1 MSAPSFGGFLALAA
15 TAPTPRLI
23 YVVAALVVVIL
34 AAGIALA
41 FWWWRLRGRHEA
53 GTARSIAPLRL
64 RTIWNSFLSR
74 LPSAVRVAVP
84 TYPHFVVFG
93 NNASGKSA
101 LIGRKVDWQG
111 QTSQFVPSYTAD
123 PLMQVYLGSQTVV
136 QEFSAIVQDA
146 TSRGIN
152 EALKR
157 LWGPMDVDQIPTVV
171 IALQATSLSTASPDQ
186 LRSQAQLLRGKM
198 NVLSDACGAPPRVR
212 ICLTF
217 MDRVRGYTD
226 LARFLNK
233 ERIPL
238 VLEVGTDPRSDLA
251 MGLSTYERYLPR
263 ALTTQPLSAFEG
275 MLEFLRTADGL
286 LAPVADFVTALVEG
300 SVVSQRPEVQGVY
313 FSTLQSDAQVGSP
326 FEPPPR
332 QRGVVLGSFLNRW
345 LRPLGIRPLHAL
357 LGTLILLVGLGA
369 LSTITRRHR
378 AYVDDSSRAAEDFE
392 QSVDRALTLRS
403 SGESDVVRRA
413 EQRMRQALLAMQAA
427 ESRFQPLRLLY
438 RPDKRDSER
447 RFVEGIRRA
456 YLLPSLERTIRQRA
470 RDKILQALVA
480 LYATRDNTLGALVN
494 AQPSDWSADLGVPRD
509 ALQDYIKYSAAPWT
523 EIAVV
528 ALPPLP
534 QSELR
539 ATITE
544 LATWQSYVARVRQ
557 DIARP
562 FITQGELHAL
572 QQESSRLHEALVQV
586 RRGALLR
593 QMYRN
598 LAEESPL
605 DMLKLFGRDQSI
617 FSPHPWIT
625 DSMDALER
633 LLKMVRE
640 SSLQVEQASTK
651 SLYQLLR
658 WLNEGGSASAGP
670 AQPAEESSWQ
680 FLFPGDST
688 AYDIRRRDWQ
698 DLLLRSRKRTF
709 SASGLRG
716 DWTAQPDETPRA
728 TTATKGRCG
737 KPSRRHPDRVPC
749 PPKERMALRLDSK
762 EHSAGKRSEAQLAP
776 RGSGSRA
783 GSLPLWS
790 EEEFTPKLAAL
801 LTGNELPTVGLS
813 DLYNRVVYQR
823 EVLPLVQELK
833 KALAGHRNLTAEE
846 KIELS
851 RLVQSEISTYSRRYC
866 AALLNYHL
874 GYQISRHSAAALH
887 SELLDLIKPGSPFVA
902 RLQAVA
908 DNATLPGLEEPYLQ
922 PLAQCISEFR
932 PLVELVAS
940 KGGAGPGPA
949 AAAAAAASDKRLP
962 VEAKREGE
970 AKPSGEGKRDSA
982 AAPSPA
988 AGAAAAVA
996 SSPATPASQPEGLAG
1011 YKAAVSKLIEELD
1024 RAPSG
1029 AAAAGGSGGD
1039 ASAGL
1044 GSSLSAMGQSALA
1057 MHEGKGESALRQ
1069 AEQFL
1074 DGAGIAGPLRRPF
1087 LAPFLAAYHTGAEE
1101 IERVLA
1107 SRWHQVVQGQ
1117 IEPLLARF
1125 PFNPG
1130 AEREVAPSELD
1141 WISERKGPLFNELRT
1156 LYAPAVTEQG
1166 GTYVARP
1173 GALGSLRLPRD
1184 LLPTVNRL
1192 ARLSRALFSS
1202 DGNRQPLQLG
1212 IRGVPGPQVA
1222 EGRNTQATLAYL
1234 QIGKAAAYGFNQQ
1247 SSTTPLSIDWWQQG
1261 AAVLGIES
1269 VAAQSGR
1276 KHTQTLEVADSAWSL
1291 FRLLQRSTL
1300 DRSGTSTWYLHG
1312 EAGQDSQTI
1321 RFIVNPDPWELFRV
1335 RLP

>member
-1 MSAPSFGGFLALAA
+1 MSAPFHGGALWLAA
-15 TAPTPRLI
+15 AAPPSRLL
-23 YVVAALVVVIL
+23 YVIMALVVVVL
-34 AAGIALA
+34 AASIGLA
-41 FWWWRLRGRHEA
+41 IWWWRLRGREDA
-53 GTARSIAPLRL
+53 GAAAARTISPLRL
-64 RTIWNSFLSR
+64 RAIWNSFLSR
-74 LPSAVRVAVP
+74 LPGAVRVAVP

-123 PLMQVYLGSQTVV
+123 PLMQIYLGSHTVV

-157 LWGPMDVDQIPTVV
+157 LWGSLDVEQIPTVV
-171 IALQATSLSTASPDQ
+171 VALQATSLSTSSPDQ
-186 LRSQAQLLRGKM
+186 LRAQAQLLRGKI
-198 NVLSDACGAPPRVR
+198 NILSDACGASPRVR

-217 MDRVRGYTD
+217 MDRVRGYSD
-226 LARFLNK
+226 LARFLHK
-233 ERIPL
+233 EQIPL
-238 VLEVGTDPRSDLA
+238 MLEVGTDPRSDLA
-251 MGLSTYERYLPR
+251 TGLAAYERYLPR

-275 MLEFLRTADGL
+275 MLEFLRTGDQL
-286 LAPVADFVTALVEG
+286 LSPAADFVTALVEG

-313 FSTLQSDAQVGSP
+313 FSTLQNDAQVGSP

-332 QRGVVLGSFLNRW
+332 QRGAALGSFLNRW

-357 LGTLILLVGLGA
+357 LGALILVVGLGA

-378 AYVDDSSRAAEDFE
+378 AYVDDSSSAAESFE
-392 QSVDRALTLRS
+392 QSVDRALTLQS

-413 EQRMRQALLAMQAA
+413 EQRLRQSLLAMQAA
-427 ESRFQPLRLLY
+427 ESRFHPLRILY

-480 LYATRDNTLGALVN
+480 LYASRDNTLGALVN
-494 AQPSDWSADLGVPRD
+494 AQPTDWATDLGVPRD
-509 ALQDYIKYSAAPWT
+509 TLQDYIKYSASPWS

-544 LATWQSYVARVRQ
+544 LGAWQSFVGRVRK

-562 FITQGELHAL
+562 FITQGELSLL
-572 QQESSRLHEALVQV
+572 QQESARLQEALVQV
-586 RRGALLR
+586 RKGALLR

-605 DMLKLFGRDQSI
+605 DMIKLFGRDQSV
-617 FSPHPWIT
+617 FSPHPFIT
-625 DSMDALER
+625 DSMDALDR
-633 LLKMVRE
+633 VLKMVRE

-658 WLNEGGSASAGP
+658 WLNESGP
-670 AQPAEESSWQ
+670 TAPALPAAVDGAAWQ
-680 FLFPGDST
+680 FLFPGDSSP
-688 AYDIRRRDWQ
+688 YEIRRQDWQ

-709 SASGLRG
+709 SVGSWRG
-716 DWTAQPDETPRA
+716 ESEPQSMDDPRERRSTSA
-728 TTATKGRCG
+728 RCG
-737 KPSRRHPDRVPC
+737 APSRRYPDRRPC
-749 PPKERMALRLDSK
+749 SRGERQALRPSSK
-762 EHSAGKRSEAQLAP
+762 RGAGTKRSPADPAARTNRLPA
-776 RGSGSRA
+776 A
-783 GSLPLWS
+783 ALPLWS
-790 EEEFTPKLAAL
+790 KEEFTPKLAAL
-801 LTGNELPTVGLS
+801 LTGNELPAAGLS

-833 KALAGHRNLTAEE
+833 RALAGHRNLTAEE

-851 RLVQSEISTYSRRYC
+851 RLVQSELSTYSRRYC

-887 SELLDLIKPGSPFVA
+887 SELLDLIKPGSPFVS

-908 DNATLPGLEEPYLQ
+908 DNATLPGLDEPYLQ

-932 PLVELVAS
+932 PVVELVAGKS
-940 KGGAGPGPA
+940 PAASTTAPRDGASNDKRPPADAKRDSPTAAAATAGPA
-949 AAAAAAASDKRLP
+949 AA
-962 VEAKREGE
+962 
-970 AKPSGEGKRDSA
+970 SA
-982 AAPSPA
+982 ATGSPPPS
-988 AGAAAAVA
+988 A
-996 SSPATPASQPEGLAG
+996 SSASGMPEGLAG

-1024 RAPSG
+1024 RAP
-1029 AAAAGGSGGD
+1029 GGSAASSGGAGD
-1039 ASAGL
+1039 ASAAL
-1044 GSSLSAMGQSALA
+1044 RATLSALGQSALA
-1057 MHEGKGESALRQ
+1057 MHEGKEDGALRQ

-1074 DGAGIAGPLRRPF
+1074 DRAGIAGPLRRPF
-1087 LAPFLAAYHTGAEE
+1087 LAPFLAAYHTGADE

-1107 SRWHQVVQGQ
+1107 SRWREVVRGQ

-1130 AEREVAPSELD
+1130 AEREVAPAELD
-1141 WISERKGPLFNELRT
+1141 LISEKKGPLFAELRT
-1156 LYAPAVTEQG
+1156 LYSPALQEQG
-1166 GTYVARP
+1166 GTYLGRT
-1173 GALGSLRLPRD
+1173 GALGSLRLPKD

-1192 ARLSRALFSS
+1192 ARLSRALFGSE
-1202 DGNRQPLQLG
+1202 GNRQPLQLG
-1212 IRGVPGPQVA
+1212 IRGVPGPQVE
-1222 EGRNTQATLAYL
+1222 EGRTTQAALAYL

-1247 SSTTPLSIDWWQQG
+1247 ASTTPLSVDWWQQG
-1261 AAVLGIES
+1261 AAVLGVETI
-1269 VAAQSGR
+1269 AAKSGR
-1276 KHTQTLEVADSAWSL
+1276 KHTQTIEVADSAWSL

-1300 DRSGTSTWYLHG
+1300 DGSGTSTWYLHG

-1321 RFIVNPDPWELFRV
+1321 RFVVNPDPWELFRV
-1335 RLP
+1335 RVP

>member
-1 MSAPSFGGFLALAA
+1 VSAPFHGGALWLAA
-15 TAPTPRLI
+15 AAPPSRLL
-23 YVVAALVVVIL
+23 YVITALVVIVLL
-34 AAGIALA
+34 ASIALA
-41 FWWWRLRGRHEA
+41 IWWWRLRGREDTGA
-53 GTARSIAPLRL
+53 AARAISPLRL
-64 RTIWNSFLSR
+64 RAIWNSFLSR
-74 LPSAVRVAVP
+74 LPGAVRVAVP

-123 PLMQVYLGSQTVV
+123 PLMQIYLGSHTVV

-157 LWGPMDVDQIPTVV
+157 LWGNLDVEQIPTVV
-171 IALQATSLSTASPDQ
+171 VALQATSLSSSSPDQ
-186 LRSQAQLLRGKM
+186 LRAQAQLLRGKI
-198 NVLSDACGAPPRVR
+198 NILADACGASPRVR

-217 MDRVRGYTD
+217 MDRVRGYSD
-226 LARFLNK
+226 LARFLHK
-233 ERIPL
+233 EQIPL
-238 VLEVGTDPRSDLA
+238 MLEVGTDPRSDLA
-251 MGLSTYERYLPR
+251 TGLAAYERHLPR

-275 MLEFLRTADGL
+275 MLEFLRTGDQL
-286 LAPVADFVTALVEG
+286 LSPTADFVTALVEG

-313 FSTLQSDAQVGSP
+313 FSTLQNDAQVGSP

-332 QRGVVLGSFLNRW
+332 QRGAALGSFLNRW

-357 LGTLILLVGLGA
+357 LGALILIVGLGA

-378 AYVDDSSRAAEDFE
+378 AYVDDSSSAAESFE
-392 QSVDRALTLRS
+392 QSVDRALTLQS

-413 EQRMRQALLAMQAA
+413 EQRLRQSLLAMQVA
-427 ESRFQPLRLLY
+427 ESRFRPLSLLY

-456 YLLPSLERTIRQRA
+456 YLLPALERTIRQRA

-480 LYATRDNTLGALVN
+480 LYASRDNTLGALVN
-494 AQPSDWSADLGVPRD
+494 AQPTDWASELGVPRD
-509 ALQDYIKYSAAPWT
+509 TLQDYIKYSASPWT

-544 LATWQSYVARVRQ
+544 LGAWQGFVARLRK

-562 FITQGELHAL
+562 FITGGELASL
-572 QQESSRLHEALVQV
+572 QQESARLQEALVQV
-586 RRGALLR
+586 RKGALLR

-605 DMLKLFGRDQSI
+605 DMIKLFGRDQSV
-617 FSPHPWIT
+617 FSPHPFIT
-625 DSMDALER
+625 DSMDALDR
-633 LLKMVRE
+633 VLKMVRE

-658 WLNEGGSASAGP
+658 WLNESGP
-670 AQPAEESSWQ
+670 TTGTPSPVVDGTAWQ
-680 FLFPGDST
+680 FVFPGDST
-688 AYDIRRRDWQ
+688 PYEIRRQDWQ

-709 SASGLRG
+709 SAGGWRG
-716 DWTAQPDETPRA
+716 DSDPQSNEDVRETRA
-728 TTATKGRCG
+728 AKVRCG
-737 KPSRRHPDRVPC
+737 KPSRRYPDRRPC
-749 PPKERMALRLDSK
+749 ERAERPALRSSSK
-762 EHSAGKRSEAQLAP
+762 
-776 RGSGSRA
+776 RGSGTARDSADTAARTSRA
-783 GSLPLWS
+783 SAATLPLWS
-790 EEEFTPKLAAL
+790 PEEFTPKLAAL
-801 LTGNELPTVGLS
+801 LTGNELPAAGLS

-851 RLVQSEISTYSRRYC
+851 RLVQSELSTYSRRYC

-887 SELLDLIKPGSPFVA
+887 SELVDLIKPGSPFVS
-902 RLQAVA
+902 RLQTVA
-908 DNATLPGLEEPYLQ
+908 DNATLPGLDEPYLQ

-932 PLVELVAS
+932 PVVELVAGKSQAASPAAPREGSRDDKRPPADS
-940 KGGAGPGPA
+940 KPAAPAGATA
-949 AAAAAAASDKRLP
+949 AAAAAANS
-962 VEAKREGE
+962 
-970 AKPSGEGKRDSA
+970 
-982 AAPSPA
+982 
-988 AGAAAAVA
+988 GAASSGPPPSA
-996 SSPATPASQPEGLAG
+996 SSTSGMPEGLAG

-1024 RAPSG
+1024 RAP
-1029 AAAAGGSGGD
+1029 GGPVGSSGGAGD
-1039 ASAGL
+1039 SNAGL
-1044 GSSLSAMGQSALA
+1044 RATLSAMGQSALS
-1057 MHEGKGESALRQ
+1057 MHEGKEDGALRQ

-1074 DGAGIAGPLRRPF
+1074 DRAGIAGPLRRPF
-1087 LAPFLAAYHTGAEE
+1087 LAPFLAAYHTGADE

-1107 SRWHQVVQGQ
+1107 NRWREVLHGQ

-1130 AEREVAPSELD
+1130 AEREVAPAELD
-1141 WISERKGPLFNELRT
+1141 LISERKGPLFAELRT
-1156 LYAPAVTEQG
+1156 LYSPALQEQA
-1166 GTYVARP
+1166 GTYVGRT
-1173 GALGSLRLPRD
+1173 GAVGSLRLPKD

-1192 ARLSRALFSS
+1192 ARLSRALFNSE
-1202 DGNRQPLQLG
+1202 GNRQPLQLG

-1222 EGRNTQATLAYL
+1222 EGRTTQAALAYL

-1247 SSTTPLSIDWWQQG
+1247 SSTTSLSVDWWQQG
-1261 AAVLGIES
+1261 AAVLGVES
-1269 VAAQSGR
+1269 IAAQSGR
-1276 KHTQTLEVADSAWSL
+1276 KHTQTIEVADSAWSL

-1300 DRSGTSTWYLHG
+1300 DGSGTSTWYLHG

-1321 RFIVNPDPWELFRV
+1321 RFVVNPDPWELFRV
-1335 RLP
+1335 RVP